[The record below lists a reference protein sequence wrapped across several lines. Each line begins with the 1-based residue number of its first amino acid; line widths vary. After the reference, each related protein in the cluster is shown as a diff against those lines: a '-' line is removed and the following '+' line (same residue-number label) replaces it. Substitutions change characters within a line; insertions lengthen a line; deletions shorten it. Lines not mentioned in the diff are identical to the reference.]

1 MTWMIFLC
9 RCLLMSMIGHT
20 KTYYCS
26 IDLIQFSTK
35 IYKRIFKSRFN
46 ERTSKHIYTFWIGK
60 FLFIEKSKFLEEK
73 NQFEKKIEA
82 RLVKGLTLTLK
93 IGQWNLHSMIF
104 GPIFIFLVTGFM
116 YYIIVNNTIFFEM
129 TYPCVWMYT
138 RNKRINRKC
147 LANVFHLRT
156 VVLASKWLN
165 ILVSVD
171 KWLWYWKS

>member
-9 RCLLMSMIGHT
+9 CCLLMSMIGHT

-35 IYKRIFKSRFN
+35 MYKRIFKSKFN

-73 NQFEKKIEA
+73 NQFEKN
-82 RLVKGLTLTLK
+82 RSK
-93 IGQWNLHSMIF
+93 IGERAHVDTENRTMKSAQQDFWSHIYIL
-104 GPIFIFLVTGFM
+104 LVAGFM

-147 LANVFHLRT
+147 LANAFHLRT

-171 KWLWYWKS
+171 KW